1 LRAAIDTGG
10 TFTDLM
16 IQEDDGGVAVHKSPT
31 TPADPIEGILDV
43 LAVAAAMRKSTVSEL
58 IGRIEMLVYGTT
70 VALNALLTGTTAR
83 TAFLT
88 TRGHPDVLVLR
99 EGGREH
105 FNVRAEY
112 PRPFVP
118 RSLTFEI
125 PERIG
130 ADGSVVEALD
140 EDATVEVLTSLN
152 RKEIEAVAV
161 CLIWS
166 IVNPAHELRVGELL
180 SEYLPGVPHT
190 LSHQL
195 NPSIREYRRASAT
208 AIDASLK
215 PVMSTHLTDAQ
226 RRLRDAGFTGRL
238 LMVTS
243 SGGLRDID
251 EVAQAPIHSIKSGP
265 AMAPVAGRHY
275 AETHAGRGT
284 TAVVVDT
291 GGTSYDV
298 SLVRR
303 GRLPWTR
310 ETWIGTRYLG
320 HMTGFPSIDVRSYG
334 AGGGSIAWVD
344 SGGLLHVGPESAG
357 ALPGPACYGR
367 GGTRPTVTDAALV
380 LGYIDPED
388 FLGGAM
394 PLQPSAAVRALKE
407 HVGEPIGL
415 SHVDAAAAIMQLV
428 TEHMARAVEDTAVA
442 QGVDVRTG
450 VIVAGGGASG
460 LNCVAVARRLGCRQ
474 LFIPDVAA
482 VLSAAG
488 ALRSDLTAHYSE
500 ICRTSTSRFS
510 HQNVGETLRRLRA
523 RAEAFVQSAG
533 NASSSVLE
541 FSVEGH
547 YPSEVYDLES
557 LIPDPSL
564 DTEEKVEALRQ
575 AFHAAHHERFAVI
588 DLEAPVEFV
597 TWHVRVSC
605 PVGSSASMRTHV
617 TPATLSDVRKR
628 RVFFSHEG
636 WLDVPIY
643 GALPA
648 RQSTPGPVIVS
659 SSVTT
664 VVVEPGA
671 AVEASDDGTL
681 LIDPGSSGN
690 VFTPGHE

>member
-1 LRAAIDTGG
+1 
-10 TFTDLM
+10 M
-16 IQEDDGGVAVHKSPT
+16 IQEDNGGVAVHKTPT

-43 LAVAAAMRKSTVSEL
+43 LTVAASMRESTVSEL
-58 IGRIEMLVYGTT
+58 IGQIEMLVYGTT
-70 VALNALLTGTTAR
+70 VALNALLTGSTAR

-112 PRPFVP
+112 PRPYVP

-130 ADGSVVEALD
+130 ADGSIVEALD
-140 EDATVEVLTSLN
+140 EATTVEVLTSLSA
-152 RKEIEAVAV
+152 KEIEAVAV
-161 CLIWS
+161 CLLWS
-166 IVNPAHELRVGELL
+166 IVNPVHELRVAELL
-180 SEYLPGVPHT
+180 SEYLPDVPHT

-195 NPSIREYRRASAT
+195 NPSVREYRRASAT

-215 PVMSTHLTDAQ
+215 PVMSAHLTDAQ
-226 RRLRDAGFTGRL
+226 RRLREAGFTGRL

-284 TAVVVDT
+284 TAVVVDA

-334 AGGGSIAWVD
+334 AGGGSIASVD

-380 LGYIDPED
+380 LGYIDPDD

-394 PLQPSAAVRALKE
+394 QLQPTAAIRALEE

-415 SHVDAAAAIMQLV
+415 SPVDAAAAIMQLV

-442 QGVDVRTG
+442 QGVDVRSG
-450 VIVAGGGASG
+450 VVVAGGGASG

-474 LFIPDVAA
+474 LFIPNVAA

-510 HQNVGETLRRLRA
+510 HQNVGETLRRLRG

-533 NASSSVLE
+533 NAGSSDLE

-547 YPSEVYDLES
+547 YPSEVYDLET
-557 LIPDPSL
+557 LIPGPSL
-564 DTEEKVEALRQ
+564 DTEETVEALRQ

-605 PVGSSASMRTHV
+605 PVGSPMSMRAHE
-617 TPATLSDVRKR
+617 TPATSSDVRNRK
-628 RVFFSHEG
+628 VFFPREG

-643 GALPA
+643 GALPPG
-648 RQSTPGPVIVS
+648 QSTSGPVIVS

-671 AVEASDDGTL
+671 AVEASHDGTL
-681 LIDPGSSGN
+681 VIDPGSSTEP
-690 VFTPGHE
+690 FEDL